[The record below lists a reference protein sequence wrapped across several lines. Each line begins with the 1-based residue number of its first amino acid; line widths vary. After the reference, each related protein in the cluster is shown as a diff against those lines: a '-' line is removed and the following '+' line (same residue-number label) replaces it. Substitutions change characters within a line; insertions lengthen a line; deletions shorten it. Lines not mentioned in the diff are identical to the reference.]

1 MPNRPAPR
9 PLCEAVDAL
18 CRELLCTA
26 GTELAGVCG
35 EVLDRLQAPLQVAVT
50 GRLSAGKSTLVNAL
64 VGRKVAATAAGECTR
79 LVTRFTYGGLD
90 RVEVVTTDG
99 RRVALAL
106 TAEGTVPPDAP
117 TRAGIDLA
125 DVSHL
130 EAVITS
136 DLLAELTIVDTPGLG
151 SLERSPLAGVQH
163 AAVVGAEAV
172 LHVLSQNART
182 DDIDA
187 LDTFTTDTAG
197 RDAGPATV
205 LAVLT
210 KADTLDPAAVDGA
223 GSSVWAAG
231 QAMAAQQKRALGTRV
246 IDVLPVVGLL
256 GETCETGAFTT
267 ADVDALCVIATED
280 ETTRAALL
288 ASVDLFTSVPCD
300 VDVPAR
306 ERLLLRLDLYGVACA
321 IRALRADPQLPAG
334 RLRAALFAVSGLA
347 EVRSRLLGVLAARA
361 DVIKASAALLSL
373 NAVAASVGSAA
384 DRAAV
389 AEGIERLLRLPAA
402 HQLQV
407 ARALTLLTSGAVTL
421 PDDLTV
427 EAIRMGSHT
436 DPGER
441 LAMTGAPV
449 QDMVAIA
456 LERAGWWRGYS
467 TSGVAPAQARTAHV
481 IHRAY
486 FLLWQQLSAGAWL

>member
-1 MPNRPAPR
+1 MPNHPVPR
-9 PLCEAVDAL
+9 PLCQAVDAL
-18 CRELLCTA
+18 CRELLRIA
-26 GTELAGVCG
+26 GPEMAGVCG
-35 EVLDRLQAPLQVAVT
+35 EVLDQLQAPLQVAVT

-79 LVTRFTYGGLD
+79 LVTRFTFGGLD

-99 RRVALAL
+99 RRVAVAL

-117 TRAGIDLA
+117 TRAGVDLT

-136 DLLAELTIVDTPGLG
+136 DLLAELTIIDTPGLG
-151 SLERSPLAGVQH
+151 SLERRPLAGVQH

-182 DDIDA
+182 DDLDA

-210 KADTLDPAAVDGA
+210 KADTLDPASVDGA

-231 QAMAAQQKRALGTRV
+231 QAVAAEQKRVLGARV

-256 GETCETGAFTT
+256 GETCETGGFTA
-267 ADVDALCVIATED
+267 ADADALRVLAAQD
-280 ETTRAALL
+280 ESTRAALL

-300 VDVPAR
+300 LDGSTR
-306 ERLLLRLDLYGVACA
+306 EGLLHRLDLYGVACA

-347 EVRSRLLGVLAARA
+347 EVRSRLLWVLAART
-361 DVIKASAALLSL
+361 DVIKASAALRTLT
-373 NAVAASVGSAA
+373 AAAASVGSAA
-384 DRAAV
+384 DRVAV
-389 AEGIERLLRLPAA
+389 AEGIERLLRLPVA
-402 HQLQV
+402 HELQV
-407 ARALTLLTSGAVTL
+407 AQALIQLTSGAVRL
-421 PDDLTV
+421 PDDLTA
-427 EAIRMGSHT
+427 EAVRMGSRT

-441 LAMTGAPV
+441 LALPGASAQEMAAV
-449 QDMVAIA
+449 A

-467 TSGVAPAQARTAHV
+467 TSGVAPAQARIAHV
-481 IHRAY
+481 VHRAY
-486 FLLWQQLSAGAWL
+486 FLLWQQLSAGTRP